1 MKSNRIQ
8 KSTALLAGMMMLLSA
23 CGGGGSGGT
32 AQPTSTLAPGVPTR
46 TFTATPIRSG
56 PSRNERTQSNDFG
69 SLTLRVE
76 EISLIGT
83 ETTGFNI
90 QVKDAA
96 GRSLANQPIVLATAL
111 EVFNLSSPAALTGS
125 DGMLSGQMRGTSGGR
140 YAFTV
145 TVGGS
150 SGAAGLSTSLTILVN
165 APPGQTPTATEVGT
179 PTAPIFTAT
188 PTQTPTPLPCDD
200 LQTIILQTDTLAIS
214 GQMGGEATITAVAF
228 NSDNRPVPNANILF
242 DVEPR
247 LGSFRELVRPSDSSG
262 VAGTTFI
269 VPAQTSIGTLT
280 LSASAC
286 GVSGHVPIEVVSGS
300 SNRPVSS
307 VIIEADPS
315 TVGNAIDSTVNLKV
329 SVFDSDNRPMNGINV
344 LFITDVGQVTP
355 LIDTS
360 HVFGSESGIATS
372 TLRVPAATVPQEFA
386 VNALAGGVT
395 GKTKLTV
402 VSGRVAPG
410 GKLPGVPPGKP
421 ASIQLSSSPARIQVA
436 GTGGT
441 DIASIQ
447 GRVYDNNG
455 QPLSGARV
463 YYSVVAS
470 MSAAGAVILPPTYSE
485 TPVPDPNSQ
494 CPPGAPF
501 VISDSAGFAIIQL
514 RSGGFPGPVTV
525 SACSDTVSEG
535 VDRPLIERQSLVTVT
550 AGPVARINLTV
561 NPISVTGN
569 DGNLLTILTAN
580 VVDAEGNGV
589 EDGTGVVFE
598 VVRRRIC
605 SGGEEDG
612 KRCSNGSSCPG
623 GACIEDPSDPA
634 GQVVITNGAVTNGTP
649 PCDVSLFPPQTGAP
663 VVPQPGAAIT
673 CLNYPTGIGG
683 SEIMVRARA
692 AGVVNSPAGQA
703 LTLPGEVSDL
713 FVSLNPTE
721 VRVTDTDD
729 AFVVIRVSIL
739 NVLNEPVEN
748 VRVRFATS
756 VGSIDRTTL
765 TNAEGEA
772 FATLTI
778 PAGTRSGNY
787 IVRITSAGLR
797 VPDVSIPVVNI
808 GGSATPTPGQTTD
821 PAAIEFLKA
830 QPATIGVRGSG
841 LPEQSKLVFRVT
853 DGFGEPVVGAVV
865 VFSVAQVSGETLAP
879 WQATTDSEGL
889 ATTTL
894 TSGQRALP
902 VQVTAQVFS
911 TSPPLVTRST
921 AVAILGGP
929 PSQKNFSLAHEF
941 SNIAGRVT
949 FGLQNEITA
958 FVADRFGN
966 PVPPNTVVSF
976 TTNSGAIGDPRPT
989 NGLGQASA
997 TLVSQA
1003 PLTPDGTVVTLAT
1016 TRGERPFDDNNGN
1029 GVCDSGDRLGQ
1040 IPEPYYDENCDG
1052 VRNAG
1057 ERFIDLNGNHLWDTD
1072 QGNGTPTC
1080 ADQVIVFDSICSTFS
1095 AGTSARL
1102 SSAEKGPIP
1111 AGGSRDYVLIVSDNP
1126 DPLGNPGRGNPIV
1139 GGSRIEVTY
1148 GGTRGKVLGPSSLVM
1163 PDAFTNN
1170 LLVSGVNVFQF
1181 TLADS
1186 VVAPTGPE
1194 TDSLTVS
1201 ITSPTGGEAP
1211 GGNGSAIL
1219 SEIVTFQAL
1228 PTPTMTA
1235 TPTSTY
1241 TPTPTP
1247 TWTPTSTPTPTPTA
1261 TATWTPTSTPTST
1274 PTWTHTPLPTP
1285 PALVPGAVTLY
1296 AGVTACNGA
1305 SQAFT
1310 VTGGAPPFVLTADG
1324 TACLDRNRVDVSGG
1338 TVTVRGGNQVGT
1350 FHLTATDALGR
1361 TATATLHQIGVSASF
1376 IDVDL
1381 FENRRNDNGDGSF
1394 TSIAT
1399 AIVTDAMGAT
1409 VPDGVPVEFSL
1420 VNPVSGV
1427 SITSPGLTNAPAN
1440 CDIGSLQIVPQ
1451 PGDALACIKY
1461 ISSRQGT
1468 AIEIRARVR
1477 KADGSVLEATRSL
1490 ILPDERPPSPTQTA
1504 TITSTPTITLTPTVT
1519 HTATPFPSGVP
1530 TFTPS
1535 RLPTSTA
1542 PPTATPTSPP
1552 GSVQFNGASPAQ
1564 LGVRSSGK
1572 AEQSV
1577 LTYSV
1582 RNILNQPIAGVP
1594 VEFFLT
1600 GSGTEVIAPKVAI
1613 TDEEGRVSTTVT
1625 SGTRATTLK
1634 VTAGVDANGDGT
1646 NDLFASS
1653 IGLVVVGGPPAARRF
1668 SAAPERLNIAGR
1680 MTLGLT
1686 DTITAYVNDR
1696 FGNAVPTGTGVSFIS
1711 NAASVVNAS
1720 PTDPN
1725 GLASATLISER
1736 VIPPTGIV
1744 TVLAF
1749 TIGEESFIDNNGNGV
1764 YDAGEIILTDNI
1776 SEPYIDFRPLPVV
1789 LAGGG
1794 EDDSLCPIPAPSHQC
1809 NGVYDINKPFEL
1821 FRDTY
1826 PENGIVNT
1834 QGVSG
1839 QLDTEVLLW
1848 DTVVVTFSGHLQ
1860 PPVASP
1866 TTFSMHVGDTRTI
1879 SVEVHDDLNNPL
1891 VGGCQIT
1898 LVSDNSSLSVSGSP
1912 VNVPDAHSFNQ
1923 IIDGITRFNFVLS
1936 AKPAMGDPEPNFMLT
1951 LGVNGCVNGTGNFVV
1966 ASGQIAF

>member
-1 MKSNRIQ
+1 M
-8 KSTALLAGMMMLLSA
+8 
-23 CGGGGSGGT
+23 
-32 AQPTSTLAPGVPTR
+32 
-46 TFTATPIRSG
+46 
-56 PSRNERTQSNDFG
+56 
-69 SLTLRVE
+69 
-76 EISLIGT
+76 
-83 ETTGFNI
+83 
-90 QVKDAA
+90 
-96 GRSLANQPIVLATAL
+96 
-111 EVFNLSSPAALTGS
+111 
-125 DGMLSGQMRGTSGGR
+125 
-140 YAFTV
+140 
-145 TVGGS
+145 
-150 SGAAGLSTSLTILVN
+150 
-165 APPGQTPTATEVGT
+165 
-179 PTAPIFTAT
+179 
-188 PTQTPTPLPCDD
+188 
-200 LQTIILQTDTLAIS
+200 
-214 GQMGGEATITAVAF
+214 
-228 NSDNRPVPNANILF
+228 
-242 DVEPR
+242 
-247 LGSFRELVRPSDSSG
+247 
-262 VAGTTFI
+262 
-269 VPAQTSIGTLT
+269 
-280 LSASAC
+280 
-286 GVSGHVPIEVVSGS
+286 
-300 SNRPVSS
+300 
-307 VIIEADPS
+307 
-315 TVGNAIDSTVNLKV
+315 
-329 SVFDSDNRPMNGINV
+329 
-344 LFITDVGQVTP
+344 
-355 LIDTS
+355 
-360 HVFGSESGIATS
+360 
-372 TLRVPAATVPQEFA
+372 
-386 VNALAGGVT
+386 
-395 GKTKLTV
+395 
-402 VSGRVAPG
+402 
-410 GKLPGVPPGKP
+410 
-421 ASIQLSSSPARIQVA
+421 
-436 GTGGT
+436 
-441 DIASIQ
+441 
-447 GRVYDNNG
+447 
-455 QPLSGARV
+455 
-463 YYSVVAS
+463 
-470 MSAAGAVILPPTYSE
+470 
-485 TPVPDPNSQ
+485 
-494 CPPGAPF
+494 
-501 VISDSAGFAIIQL
+501 
-514 RSGGFPGPVTV
+514 
-525 SACSDTVSEG
+525 
-535 VDRPLIERQSLVTVT
+535 
-550 AGPVARINLTV
+550 
-561 NPISVTGN
+561 
-569 DGNLLTILTAN
+569 
-580 VVDAEGNGV
+580 
-589 EDGTGVVFE
+589 
-598 VVRRRIC
+598 
-605 SGGEEDG
+605 
-612 KRCSNGSSCPG
+612 
-623 GACIEDPSDPA
+623 
-634 GQVVITNGAVTNGTP
+634 
-649 PCDVSLFPPQTGAP
+649 
-663 VVPQPGAAIT
+663 
-673 CLNYPTGIGG
+673 
-683 SEIMVRARA
+683 
-692 AGVVNSPAGQA
+692 
-703 LTLPGEVSDL
+703 TLPGEVSDL

-1324 TACLDRNRVDVSGG
+1324 TACLDRNRVDVSGDTVTVRG
-1338 TVTVRGGNQVGT
+1338 GNQVGTFHLTATDALGRTATATLHQIGVSASFIDVDLFENRRNDNGDGSFTSIATAIVTDAMGATVPDGVPVEFSLVNPVSGVSITSPGLTNAPANCDIGSLQIVPQPGDALACIKYISSRQGTAIEIRARVRKADGSVLESTRSVILPDQRPQPPTQTPTMTPTPTSTPTPLPSAPVIRPGAVTLYAGVTACNGASQTFTVTGGASPFALASDGGSCLNRNMIDVSGDTVTVRGGNQVGT

-1696 FGNAVPTGTGVSFIS
+1696 FGNAVPTGTGVRFIS

-1720 PTDPN
+1720 PTDPY

-1736 VIPPTGIV
+1736 VIPPTGLVIV
-1744 TVLAF
+1744 IAF